1 VIGIYKI
8 TSPSNRIYIGQSI
21 NIDRRFSQYRR
32 LDNSVRTSPKLFRS
46 LKKYGYEKHIFE
58 VIETCDV
65 DVINERERY
74 WQEFYDANSPNN
86 LNCLLTSTLEKKQTG
101 LKLSEDHKKQ
111 ISKVHKGKVYSE
123 ETRQKI
129 RLARAKQVITQ
140 EHKDKISLNSGS
152 ARLVLNT
159 SNGIYYR
166 SAKEAAESINMKS
179 NSLVCRLIGKIK
191 NNTNLVYV

>member
-1 VIGIYKI
+1 MIGIYKI